1 LAGFIF
7 GNLTV
12 IFGKQLLSLYTDSPD
27 VIASGLER
35 LKIICTTYALCGM
48 MDVMG
53 NAIRGIGYSVLPM
66 IVSLAGVC
74 GIRIFWIY
82 TIFPMENFNNI
93 QSLSVSYPIS
103 WIVTA
108 SIHLICFILMF
119 KKIKFK
125 TKIEA

>member
-1 LAGFIF
+1 MNLLVSSIILTFQHELLGLYVHTDAAFEAGRQRI
-7 GNLTV
+7 
-12 IFGKQLLSLYTDSPD
+12 II
-27 VIASGLER
+27 IA
-35 LKIICTTYALCGM
+35 TTYFICGFM
-48 MDVMG
+48 EVFA
-53 NAIRGIGYSVLPM
+53 NSLRGIGYSVLPM

-82 TIFPMENFNNI
+82 TIFPMEKFNNI